1 MDNIDDK
8 ATPTETEDQK
18 QFTQADLDRIIKERM
33 EKADRQR
40 AKAVEEAVEAYK
52 RQAQAEA
59 KAKADA
65 ERIKNLEGEER
76 LKAEYEVKQKALQDQ
91 LDAQRAEAEQ
101 VKRDLSL
108 TRAQAR
114 LAELNLPA
122 SLAENVLGAD
132 DEQTSAKIDALSKA
146 FNDAV
151 NVRVAEGLHKGTPP
165 AGGLSVR
172 QAADSE
178 LDRLMGI
185 SR

>member
-1 MDNIDDK
+1 MDNNIDDK
-8 ATPTETEDQK
+8 ATPTETEEK
-18 QFTQADLDRIIKERM
+18 LFTQADVNRMMQERM
-33 EKADRQR
+33 DKADRQR

-65 ERIKNLEGEER
+65 ERIKSLEGEER

-151 NVRVAEGLHKGTPP
+151 NSRVAEGLHKGTPP